1 MKQNLKDIGFGL
13 IAMGLILT
21 LLLTIYSFL

>member
-21 LLLTIYSFL
+21 LLLTIYYFL